1 MLSRRIIPLYPVKEQ
16 IWCYGS
22 RALRNSSTDSA
33 TKVNLDPLK
42 LSKELR
48 SRIKLTGPITIAEYM
63 REALTHPTLG
73 YYMTRDVFGEK
84 GDFVTSPEVTQMFGE
99 VYFGLR
105 LQLS

>member
-42 LSKELR
+42 LSMELR

-99 VYFGLR
+99 VYILT
-105 LQLS
+105 